1 MDEDFKLVQDGFE
14 TVTMPEHI
22 EQLWGPV
29 PLPTLPSGVPNT
41 CRVASHKYVYPHTMY
56 PSFRFSIQVL

>member
-29 PLPTLPSGVPNT
+29 PLPLLPAGVPNT
-41 CRVASHKYVYPHTMY
+41 CRVASHRLV
-56 PSFRFSIQVL
+56 